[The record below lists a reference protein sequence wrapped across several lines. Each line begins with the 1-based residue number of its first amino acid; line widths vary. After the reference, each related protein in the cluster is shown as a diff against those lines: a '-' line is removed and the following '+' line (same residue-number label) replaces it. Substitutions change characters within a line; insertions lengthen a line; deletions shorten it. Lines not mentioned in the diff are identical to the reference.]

1 MLLHHY
7 FDAKTPLRAESSL
20 SVMIQCI
27 FHWTTFSP
35 VVQLCFY
42 PAETEAICA
51 LFRFSPCHFWS
62 FSDSA
67 WQRTP
72 GRNHFRL
79 WRAITTEIEPQPAVT
94 LKASN
99 WNFER
104 KTHSCY
110 VRVISSYNN
119 HTWQD
124 SILIQNLFKIFSSKK
139 VKSRLFFFW
148 FVVVFFFEKG
158 TEHLILA
165 DFFLLKTF
173 IFKGLYNS
181 VCKHSHTG

>member
-1 MLLHHY
+1 MLLRHY
-7 FDAKTPLRAESSL
+7 FAAKTPLRAESSL
-20 SVMIQCI
+20 PVVIQCL
-27 FHWTTFSP
+27 FHWTTFSS
-35 VVQLCFY
+35 VIQLCFY

-51 LFRFSPCHFWS
+51 LFRFPPCHFWA

-79 WRAITTEIEPQPAVT
+79 WQAVTTEIEPQPAVT

-119 HTWQD
+119 HTWQE
-124 SILIQNLFKIFSSKK
+124 SILTQKGVTYFYNLFKIFSSKK
-139 VKSRLFFFW
+139 VKSSCWGFFGKRYWTSDFSRLFFFLKN
-148 FVVVFFFEKG
+148 F
-158 TEHLILA
+158 HL
-165 DFFLLKTF
+165 
-173 IFKGLYNS
+173 
-181 VCKHSHTG
+181 